1 MVKLNN
7 FLKRFYLV
15 IVFIFLYAPI
25 AVLMIF
31 SFNDSKNRGSWAGFT
46 LKWYSELF
54 ADSTILSA
62 LYTTLL
68 IAIIATVVS
77 TIFGTLAAI
86 GIHYTKK
93 GFYKNLILDINYLPV
108 LNPDIVT
115 AIALMGFFGFIQLDL
130 GLLTL
135 TLSHIAFCVPYVILS
150 VLPKLKQLDQNTM
163 EAAMDLG
170 AKPGY
175 AIRKVL
181 IPQILPGV
189 ITGALMAF
197 TLSLDDFVISFFT
210 TGQGVQN
217 LSIAIYSMAR
227 KGINPSI
234 NALSSIMFIVLLIP
248 LIIINL
254 RTNEPKKVEHE

>member
-189 ITGALMAF
+189 FTGALMAF

>member
-1 MVKLNN
+1 MVKFKKFISKL
-7 FLKRFYLV
+7 YLV
-15 IVFIFLYAPI
+15 LIFIFLYAPI
-25 AVLMIF
+25 AVLMVF

-46 LKWYSELF
+46 LKWYRELF
-54 ADSTILSA
+54 ADSTIVSA
-62 LYTTLL
+62 LYTTLMVAL
-68 IAIIATVVS
+68 IATVAS

-86 GIHYTKK
+86 GIRYMKK
-93 GFYKNLILDINYLPV
+93 GFFKNLILDINYLPV

-115 AIALMGFFGFIQLDL
+115 AIGLMGFFGFIQMDL
-130 GLLTL
+130 GFLTL
-135 TLSHIAFCVPYVILS
+135 VISHIVFCTPYVILS

-163 EAAMDLG
+163 EAALDLG
-170 AKPGY
+170 ATPGY

-181 IPQILPGV
+181 IPQIIPGV

-217 LSIAIYSMAR
+217 LSIAIYSMSR

-248 LIIINL
+248 LIIVNL
-254 RTNEPKKVEHE
+254 RTMEPKKVDHE